1 VPGYTATLPDSAL
14 TPAEFPFPVCP
25 HRHDEKVVNPQIEK
39 LYGYAK
45 TAEDPNNMRFVD
57 ATMDFVPRTAYKYTA
72 LGEESDGDIC
82 LVMVLADGYN
92 KEELENTPI
101 PPPEERLAQAA
112 QYTLTLGVWPKY

>member
-1 VPGYTATLPDSAL
+1 MSILFIKGY
-14 TPAEFPFPVCP
+14 
-25 HRHDEKVVNPQIEK
+25 KVDLDKIEK

-92 KEELENTPI
+92 KEELERTPM
-101 PPPEERLAQAA
+101 PPPGDRLAQAA
-112 QYTLTLGVWPKY
+112 KYTLTPGVWPKY